1 MIKKYQ
7 PGRPD
12 LLINTDWG
20 VPRDVLSEQDAQ
32 HKGLRLFHGRWMT
45 KTEKKQLE
53 DERGAYVSIRILGC
67 ILLLIAVPVLL
78 NIRLIAEG
86 GVLAV
91 ALAIFYALFAAVT
104 GFGLIRFARYARY
117 PAVGIFLSFF
127 ILPFVPFMESEKGAP
142 LLFVLGA
149 AGLYYLLRKTARQI
163 FWPAS
168 KGRPDTRKI
177 KPRVRYILYGGVL
190 IAGFSAGYFI
200 YDLSQ
205 AKHLAASA
213 CREAKQGMSPG
224 DYMSRFSA
232 SDYRIIQSA
241 DHITVVPKRGFG
253 RNHCIVIHD
262 GQKITGSQTGFAD

>member
-20 VPRDVLSEQDAQ
+20 VPRDVLSEQDAL

-117 PAVGIFLSFF
+117 
-127 ILPFVPFMESEKGAP
+127 
-142 LLFVLGA
+142 
-149 AGLYYLLRKTARQI
+149 
-163 FWPAS
+163 
-168 KGRPDTRKI
+168 
-177 KPRVRYILYGGVL
+177 
-190 IAGFSAGYFI
+190 
-200 YDLSQ
+200 
-205 AKHLAASA
+205 
-213 CREAKQGMSPG
+213 
-224 DYMSRFSA
+224 
-232 SDYRIIQSA
+232 
-241 DHITVVPKRGFG
+241 
-253 RNHCIVIHD
+253 
-262 GQKITGSQTGFAD
+262 